1 MHKLNIFA
9 ETICAF
15 VTKQMF
21 MTYKY
26 RAEQKLLDKQR
37 TKLYYICEQ
46 ICILLYELV
55 LCIEVIIM
63 TKYEAVAQ
71 AIKTDIENGL
81 YKEGKPIPTEE
92 LLTVQYDVSRQTIRK
107 ALSLLVEDNLI
118 LKRQGSGSV
127 VRPKRLNPRTG
138 KIAVVATYI
147 SDYIFP
153 SQLRAVN
160 DVLSENKY
168 TAVLSATRN
177 CVCNERAIL
186 EEILKNPVDGILIE
200 GTKSAMPNPNFDL
213 YEKLIEMDIPV
224 VFFNGYY
231 PSLSGTYSV
240 CADNQA
246 GGAEL
251 VRHLIERGH
260 TKIAGFFKS
269 DDIQG
274 HQRYSG
280 FISEL
285 FRNGLIIPDENVF
298 WYITETKEELFNNP
312 QEVLNRLGD
321 NTAVVCY
328 NDEVAFGLIKCL
340 LSAGRRVPE
349 DVAVVSFDNS
359 NLSRISP
366 VTITSLS
373 YEDRNIGK
381 IAAQKLVD
389 ILNGKGVTSEV
400 LPWTFIQKESS

>member
-1 MHKLNIFA
+1 
-9 ETICAF
+9 
-15 VTKQMF
+15 
-21 MTYKY
+21 
-26 RAEQKLLDKQR
+26 
-37 TKLYYICEQ
+37 
-46 ICILLYELV
+46 
-55 LCIEVIIM
+55 
-63 TKYEAVAQ
+63 
-71 AIKTDIENGL
+71 
-81 YKEGKPIPTEE
+81 
-92 LLTVQYDVSRQTIRK
+92 
-107 ALSLLVEDNLI
+107 
-118 LKRQGSGSV
+118 
-127 VRPKRLNPRTG
+127 
-138 KIAVVATYI
+138 
-147 SDYIFP
+147 
-153 SQLRAVN
+153 
-160 DVLSENKY
+160 
-168 TAVLSATRN
+168 
-177 CVCNERAIL
+177 
-186 EEILKNPVDGILIE
+186 
-200 GTKSAMPNPNFDL
+200 
-213 YEKLIEMDIPV
+213 MDIPV

-389 ILNGKGVTSEV
+389 ILNGKEVTSEV

>member
-1 MHKLNIFA
+1 MK
-9 ETICAF
+9 
-15 VTKQMF
+15 
-21 MTYKY
+21 
-26 RAEQKLLDKQR
+26 
-37 TKLYYICEQ
+37 
-46 ICILLYELV
+46 
-55 LCIEVIIM
+55 
-63 TKYEAVAQ
+63 KYETVAS
-71 AIKTDIENGL
+71 AITADIES
-81 YKEGKPIPTEE
+81 GKYLSGAVLPTEE
-92 LLTVQYDVSRQTIRK
+92 KLTAMYAVSRQTVRR
-107 ALSLLVEDNLI
+107 ALSALVESGLI
-118 LKRQGSGSV
+118 SKRQGSGSV
-127 VRPKRLNPRTG
+127 VRQKRLNPRTG

-153 SQLRAVN
+153 SQLRAV
-160 DVLSENKY
+160 DEVLSENKY

-177 CVCNERAIL
+177 RVCNERAIL

-213 YEKLIEMDIPV
+213 YEKLIGMGIPV

-231 PSLSGTYSV
+231 PTLSGTYSV

-251 VRHLIERGH
+251 VRHLIDRGH
-260 TKIAGFFKS
+260 TKIAGYFKS

-285 FRNGLIIPDENVF
+285 FRSGLIIPDDNVF
-298 WYITETKEELFNNP
+298 WYTTETKEKLFDDP
-312 QEVLNRLGD
+312 EEVLKRLGD

-328 NDEVAFGLIKCL
+328 NDEVAFGLVKCL
-340 LSAGRRVPE
+340 LSSGRRIPE

-359 NLSRISP
+359 NLSRISQVP
-366 VTITSLS
+366 ITSLS
-373 YEDRNIGK
+373 YEDRNIGR

-389 ILNGKGVTSEV
+389 ILNGREVSSEV

>member
-1 MHKLNIFA
+1 
-9 ETICAF
+9 
-15 VTKQMF
+15 
-21 MTYKY
+21 
-26 RAEQKLLDKQR
+26 
-37 TKLYYICEQ
+37 
-46 ICILLYELV
+46 
-55 LCIEVIIM
+55 M

-71 AIKTDIENGL
+71 PIKTDIENGV
-81 YKEGKPIPTEE
+81 YTEGQAIPTEE
-92 LLTVQYDVSRQTIRK
+92 LLTAQYDVSRQTIRK
-107 ALSLLVEDNLI
+107 ALALLVEDDLI
-118 LKRQGSGSV
+118 IKRQGSGSV

-153 SQLRAVN
+153 SQLRAV
-160 DVLSENKY
+160 DEVLSENKY

-177 CVCNERAIL
+177 RVCNERAIL

-200 GTKSAMPNPNFDL
+200 GTKSA
-213 YEKLIEMDIPV
+213 
-224 VFFNGYY
+224 
-231 PSLSGTYSV
+231 
-240 CADNQA
+240 DNQA

-251 VRHLIERGH
+251 VRHLIDRGH
-260 TKIAGFFKS
+260 TKIAGYFKS

-285 FRNGLIIPDENVF
+285 FRSGLIIPDENVF
-298 WYITETKEELFNNP
+298 WYTTETKEKLFDDP
-312 QEVLNRLGD
+312 EEVLKRLGD

-328 NDEVAFGLIKCL
+328 NDEVAFGLVKCL

-359 NLSRISP
+359 NLSWISQVP
-366 VTITSLS
+366 ITSLS
-373 YEDRNIGK
+373 YEDRNIGR

-389 ILNGKGVTSEV
+389 ILDGRDVSSEV

>member
-1 MHKLNIFA
+1 M
-9 ETICAF
+9 
-15 VTKQMF
+15 
-21 MTYKY
+21 
-26 RAEQKLLDKQR
+26 
-37 TKLYYICEQ
+37 
-46 ICILLYELV
+46 

-71 AIKTDIENGL
+71 AIKNDIENGL

-92 LLTVQYDVSRQTIRK
+92 LLTAQYDVSRQTIRK

-118 LKRQGSGSV
+118 IKRQGSGSV

-298 WYITETKEELFNNP
+298 WYITETKEDLFNNP

-373 YEDRNIGK
+373 YEDRNIGR

-389 ILNGKGVTSEV
+389 ILNGKEVTSEV
-400 LPWTFIQKESS
+400 LPWTLIHKESS